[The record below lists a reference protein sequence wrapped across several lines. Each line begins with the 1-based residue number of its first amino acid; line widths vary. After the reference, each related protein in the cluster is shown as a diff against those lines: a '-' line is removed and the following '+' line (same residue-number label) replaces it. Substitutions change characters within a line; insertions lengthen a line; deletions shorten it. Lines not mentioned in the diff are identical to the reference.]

1 MTAITFRDNPINPL
15 LIPGTVPNMW
25 SVGNE
30 AQLLRTLRS
39 FAGEFVVDAC
49 FTPGAKRH
57 HAIIKV
63 NKTSPHHEG
72 YQLNVGLAAFGY
84 GSATA
89 LDNVILVDSDINI
102 YDYKHIDWAIA
113 TRCNPA
119 EDVHILPQAK
129 CHQNNPIA
137 GVREL
142 EGKPITKAKMI
153 IDATI
158 PWNYRVKQKEQGIT
172 FFTLS
177 SWPEIELE
185 KYFSERDKTKWLS

>member
-1 MTAITFRDNPINPL
+1 M
-15 LIPGTVPNMW
+15 
-25 SVGNE
+25 
-30 AQLLRTLRS
+30 
-39 FAGEFVVDAC
+39 VDAC
-49 FTPGAKRH
+49 FTPGARRH
-57 HAIIKV
+57 HAIIRV

-89 LDNVILVDSDINI
+89 LDRVVLVDNDVNI
-102 YDYKHIDWAIA
+102 YDYKHVDWAIG

-119 EDVHILPQAK
+119 EDVHILPEAK
-129 CHQNNPIA
+129 CHQNNLIA

-158 PWNYRVKQKEQGIT
+158 PWHYRVKEKEQGVT

-177 SWPEIELE
+177 SWPEIQLE
-185 KYFSERDKTKWLS
+185 KYFQFIQMFKALSKILKKRNYWKPK